1 MKNYVGMLIC
11 DVKEFLSSENNR
23 LFVAVI
29 IVGMA
34 VCFGQIRT
42 EKAINKVYSDTATA
56 KKELLSEIKENRKD
70 VHFRYFNLTTSLEEI
85 FAVKIDTKDGKLE
98 K

>member
-42 EKAINKVYSDTATA
+42 EKAINKVYSDIATA

-70 VHFRYFNLTTSLEEI
+70 IHFRYFNMTTILE
-85 FAVKIDTKDGKLE
+85 
-98 K
+98 